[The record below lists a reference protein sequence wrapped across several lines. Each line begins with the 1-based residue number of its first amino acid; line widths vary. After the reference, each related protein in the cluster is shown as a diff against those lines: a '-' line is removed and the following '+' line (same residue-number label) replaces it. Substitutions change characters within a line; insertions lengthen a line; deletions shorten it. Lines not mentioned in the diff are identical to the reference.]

1 MGRLEPVAAF
11 NEAQLMLC
19 LPAEKQS
26 PAFPADLNAIGQSE
40 KHRLIDPANA
50 VDAQLFDDD
59 FFEDL
64 RFFGFLF
71 FAFYCF
77 FIHQIILRNSI
88 LP

>member
-26 PAFPADLNAIGQSE
+26 PAFPADLNAVSE
-40 KHRLIDPANA
+40 SERHGLINPANA
-50 VDAQLFDDD
+50 VDAELFDDD

-64 RFFGFLF
+64 RFFGFIF
-71 FAFYCF
+71 FAGSYF
-77 FIHQIILRNSI
+77 FIHVYVLHENILH
-88 LP
+88 